1 MADTFG
7 NVWRQ
12 VRLHCPMAP
21 VLLAQEWARSVYRDL
36 SDAKEWSFRRTATD
50 LRTAAASTGTI
61 TVAVGSTTATA
72 NTLTVSATDVSR
84 SIRVSGKPRYTILA
98 VSGSTL
104 TLDRPWAE
112 DALVDGEV
120 TLETVYVTLPADL
133 SRLTNVYDAVNS
145 RQLEIFVSSAEIDYR
160 DPARLL
166 SGDPRA
172 FVAFRPDASGTIRY
186 ELWPSPPDARVYHA
200 TYLKALP
207 DPTDATLLP
216 GVFGQKRQLLLTGA
230 LARAAEW
237 PGTETRRNPYFNLPL
252 ARSFRDQFSRGLDEA
267 MLEDENLY
275 LSWLQTT
282 PSRGEEVGFRDT
294 VTPRPDYDDAW

>member
-12 VRLHCPMAP
+12 VRLHCPTAP

-36 SDAKEWSFRRTATD
+36 SDVKEWSFRRTATD
-50 LRTAAASTGTI
+50 LRVAASSTGTI
-61 TVAVGSTTATA
+61 TVAVGASTATA
-72 NTLTVSATDVSR
+72 NTLAVASTDVSR
-84 SIRVSGKPRYTILA
+84 SIRVSGKPRYTITG

-104 TLDRPWAE
+104 TLDRPWME
-112 DALVDGEV
+112 DALVAGDV
-120 TLETVYVTLPADL
+120 TLETAYVTLPSDL
-133 SRLTNVYDAVNS
+133 SRLLNVYDSVNS
-145 RQLEIFVSSAEIDYR
+145 RQIEIFVSSDEIDYR

-186 ELWPSPPDARVYHA
+186 ELWPSPPDARVYHV
-200 TYLKALP
+200 TYLKGLP

-237 PGTETRRNPYFNLPL
+237 PGTETRRNPYFNLQL
-252 ARSFRDQFSRGLDEA
+252 ARSLRDQFSEGLDEA

-275 LSWLQTT
+275 LSWLQTV
-282 PSRGEEVGFRDT
+282 PPQHEVGFRDT